1 MSLFDGLHFYE
12 IVLLV
17 LGVLFFIVLLFVLV
31 YSVIKKQAIKN
42 LLPFFIIPI
51 IMIGYPSIQEVKIAN
66 GMLNIEKLTAEVK
79 GNPNNAEAR
88 AALAEKLSKM
98 ERRKIKNPDSLIEM
112 AKAQAAINNKEKAR
126 NHINSVLKVRPDS
139 REALKLQQ
147 IIEGP

>member
-1 MSLFDGLHFYE
+1 MNLFDGLHFYE

-66 GMLNIEKLTAEVK
+66 GMLNIEKLTDEVK
-79 GNPNNAEAR
+79 GNPNNVEAR
-88 AALAEKLSKM
+88 AALAEKLSKL
-98 ERRKIKNPDSLIEM
+98 ERREIKNPDSLIEM
-112 AKAQAAINNKEKAR
+112 AKAQAAINNKAKAR
-126 NHINSVLKVRPDS
+126 THINSVLKVRPDS
-139 REALKLQQ
+139 REALELQLM
-147 IIEGP
+147 IEGP